1 MKVNTTKNKLVQ
13 LDPEQ
18 KAALDYKGSCF
29 LVGPP
34 GSGKTEVFEAK
45 AEQCETTSAWLPFT
59 RAACKELKD
68 RLPSKEKITLG
79 RSIATIHSF
88 CQAHLEDWPGSYQ
101 SQLEDFLE
109 LEDIP
114 TYGLVGID
122 EAQDLRP
129 NHWRVIQSIMDSDT
143 VFFGGADPYQTIFTF
158 GDAMG
163 TKIVEEFKRKGYKE
177 FQFHN
182 SYRSSPEIT
191 QLLDKIYP
199 RELVGR
205 GPKTYNRSAIFTR
218 THFELDTLSDLL
230 KENKIPHTKRNRL
243 GKDKIVIEESPLY
256 LMVTHACKGLGFD
269 NVYQLDWPPPNTSDE
284 FRMEK
289 NLLYVSVARASKKFT
304 LIDSWNFTLARNIL
318 GASCESIHHN
328 ELVRLLKNGLYS

>member
-1 MKVNTTKNKLVQ
+1 MVQ

-18 KAALDYKGSCF
+18 KAALNYKGSCF

-68 RLPSKEKITLG
+68 RLPDKEGFTFG

-88 CQAHLEDWPGSYQ
+88 CQAHLGEWPGSYKD
-101 SQLEDFLE
+101 QLKEFLE

-129 NHWRVIQSIMDSDT
+129 NHWEVIKSIMDSDT
-143 VFFGGADPYQTIFTF
+143 TFFGGADPYQTIFEF

-163 TKIVEEFKRKGYKE
+163 SSIIEEFLERGYKL
-177 FQFHN
+177 FPLHN
-182 SYRSSPEIT
+182 SYRASPNIT
-191 QLLDKIYP
+191 KLLDRIYP
-199 RELVGR
+199 RSLVGK
-205 GPKTYNRSAIFTR
+205 GPRTYNRTAIFSR
-218 THFELDTLSDLL
+218 THEHLKYLSNLL
-230 KENKIPHTKRNRL
+230 EENSIPHTKRERSGEDRTVL
-243 GKDKIVIEESPLY
+243 GKSSLY

-269 NVYQLDWPPPNTSDE
+269 DVYQLDWYPPYKSSE
-284 FRMEK
+284 VEMER
-289 NLLYVSVARASKKFT
+289 NLLYVSVARASKRFF
-304 LIDSWNFTLARNIL
+304 LIDSYNGTFAHRVLK
-318 GASCESIHHN
+318 GDCPSITQK
-328 ELVRLLKNGLYS
+328 ELIRRLKDGNS